1 MIPAAAGYNETM
13 QKVAYLWDVDPKK
26 GISRELRAARIMMF
40 GKLADWRRL
49 LKTHDRAELRRYVV
63 ESKGRILD
71 EHVLILWG
79 AILGIPLATCERWMK
94 GWIPWRG

>member
-1 MIPAAAGYNETM
+1 
-13 QKVAYLWDVDPKK
+13 
-26 GISRELRAARIMMF
+26 
-40 GKLADWRRL
+40 L